1 MINYENFKTLK
12 YIIFL
17 QRDDNQ
23 KCNIYDNL
31 NFKCGWKILDVYPK
45 KKIHNFT
52 KNNVNIVIVNKG
64 SKGKMGEKGL
74 NGMDNNKINKI
85 AKINSI
91 NDNKINNLEI
101 KNKNIN
107 INNNK
112 NILLN
117 DNTKLCFNDKC
128 LYINELNNFYKNII

>member
-17 QRDDNQ
+17 QRDDTQ
-23 KCNIYDNL
+23 KCNIDDNL

-45 KKIHNFT
+45 KKISNFT

-64 SKGKMGEKGL
+64 LKGKMGEKGL
-74 NGMDNNKINKI
+74 NGINNNKINKI

-91 NDNKINNLEI
+91 NNNKINDLEI

-107 INNNK
+107 INNNN
-112 NILLN
+112 NIQLN
-117 DNTKLCFNDKC
+117 DNTKLCINDKC
-128 LYINELNNFYKNII
+128 LDINELNDFYKNII